1 MSHRSLQT
9 NPPSSTTTST
19 SLGDYCLLHATAGHL
34 YEPQAEDILCD
45 ENLLDLFRIIKQVL
59 RKKRDPERLARLF
72 FCVSYA
78 LGDHVKFHK
87 PVHENKIIFDD
98 RGFGAH
104 AVRLPGTSSCCLK
117 GMPREKLWPD
127 TASMSSSSASSTST
141 SASPITKLLSVPYM
155 THQRQQAEAAAAE
168 AAAAAAAAQTQQQT
182 VPGTPTQ
189 QQNDPLMH
197 PGGGGGPPPPA
208 APPSV
213 TTTARSPLS
222 SSDDT
227 STDAYTVRPYTN
239 FRPLYP
245 ADAAPSPPT
254 HPLHLPPPPPPTATP
269 IVRRY
274 DTPPKFTPLGNA
286 LEMSEGG
293 EHGKEFVMEP
303 KQRGFYY
310 QDGRITREPVLLQRY
325 AEHGILTHASLMRK
339 RKRQTSDQPTDLM
352 TPSPVVTKKPK
363 IPHRH
368 GEFEQRRDDIIG
380 RMRSI
385 TITDLEQ
392 KAERLP
398 EDYSLAIEQVAG
410 LTPEA
415 IASPERAAEL
425 LEPSLRILTNHSNM
439 KPHLDNGMNQNGIYY
454 NTDYFRLYL
463 AFEQFQSTFA
473 VLFPNEVVKM
483 PQWGSEIFNN
493 NSDFLA
499 SYASDRD
506 RDRDRNANMKAY
518 RSWIEPLLT
527 ETNWA
532 AFRRNIVVGE
542 RMMQLTKVVGQGVL
556 LMTKELSGSKLHLT
570 FTNNEWDEFI
580 TGLSSGRWDQTIHW
594 DVTPTTAHTNGTSRN
609 NNGGITSLLV
619 NELRQ
624 KFATIYWFHPE
635 GLIMSTE
642 GRRAAIT
649 AENNSNN
656 NDK

>member
-1 MSHRSLQT
+1 MTQRQP
-9 NPPSSTTTST
+9 NQPA
-19 SLGDYCLLHATAGHL
+19 LGDYCLLHAAPVPM

-98 RGFGAH
+98 RSFGAH
-104 AVRLPGTSSCCLK
+104 AVRLPATASCCGSIRRAISRK
-117 GMPREKLWPD
+117 EDAFKWPD
-127 TASMSSSSASSTST
+127 TASMSSTSSTTS
-141 SASPITKLLSVPYM
+141 SASPITKLLNVPFI
-155 THQRQQAEAAAAE
+155 
-168 AAAAAAAAQTQQQT
+168 TQQR
-182 VPGTPTQ
+182 
-189 QQNDPLMH
+189 
-197 PGGGGGPPPPA
+197 PP
-208 APPSV
+208 V
-213 TTTARSPLS
+213 EDARSPLS

-227 STDAYTVRPYTN
+227 STDAFTVRPYTN

-245 ADAAPSPPT
+245 SDAAPSPPLPT
-254 HPLHLPPPPPPTATP
+254 RRFEHPAKYTQLGSPLDISEAS
-269 IVRRY
+269 
-274 DTPPKFTPLGNA
+274 DT
-286 LEMSEGG
+286 S
-293 EHGKEFVMEP
+293 KEYVMEP

-339 RKRQTSDQPTDLM
+339 RKRQNGDQPTDLM
-352 TPSPVVTKKPK
+352 APSPVVTKKPK

-385 TITDLEQ
+385 TMTDLEQ

-398 EDYSLAIEQVAG
+398 DNYSLAIEQVA
-410 LTPEA
+410 LPAAEA
-415 IASPERAAEL
+415 ISSPDRAAEL
-425 LEPSLRILTNHSNM
+425 LEPSLRILTSHSNM

-463 AFEQFQSTFA
+463 AFEQFQTTFA
-473 VLFPNEVVKM
+473 TLFPNEVVKM
-483 PQWGSEIFNN
+483 PQWGSDAFNN
-493 NSDFLA
+493 NSSEFLA
-499 SYASDRD
+499 SYSSDRD

-594 DVTPTTAHTNGTSRN
+594 DVSPPIRSN
-609 NNGGITSLLV
+609 NNVSLLV
-619 NELRQ
+619 SELRQ
-624 KFATIYWFHPE
+624 KFATAFWFHPE
-635 GLIMSTE
+635 GLILSADD
-642 GRRAAIT
+642 RRIAIT
-649 AENNSNN
+649 S
-656 NDK
+656 DQSKK

>member
-1 MSHRSLQT
+1 MNQRQA
-9 NPPSSTTTST
+9 NQP
-19 SLGDYCLLHATAGHL
+19 SLGDYCLLNAAVGHL

-72 FCVSYA
+72 FCMSYA

-98 RGFGAH
+98 RGFGGAH
-104 AVRLPGTSSCCLK
+104 AVRLPSTSSCCIRNSGSNK
-117 GMPREKLWPD
+117 DRGNWPD
-127 TASMSSSSASSTST
+127 TASLSSSSASSTSS
-141 SASPITKLLSVPYM
+141 SASPITKLLSVPYI
-155 THQRQQAEAAAAE
+155 THQRQQAEEAAAAAAVAAAAE
-168 AAAAAAAAQTQQQT
+168 AAVA
-182 VPGTPTQ
+182 G
-189 QQNDPLMH
+189 D
-197 PGGGGGPPPPA
+197 
-208 APPSV
+208 
-213 TTTARSPLS
+213 
-222 SSDDT
+222 
-227 STDAYTVRPYTN
+227 
-239 FRPLYP
+239 
-245 ADAAPSPPT
+245 
-254 HPLHLPPPPPPTATP
+254 
-269 IVRRY
+269 
-274 DTPPKFTPLGNA
+274 
-286 LEMSEGG
+286 
-293 EHGKEFVMEP
+293 HGKEFIMEP
-303 KQRGFYY
+303 RQRGFYY
-310 QDGRITREPVLLQRY
+310 QDNRITREPVLLQRY

-339 RKRQTSDQPTDLM
+339 RKRQTSDQPSDMM

-398 EDYSLAIEQVAG
+398 EDYSLAIETIAP

-463 AFEQFQSTFA
+463 AFEQFQTTFA
-473 VLFPNEVVKM
+473 VLFPSEVVKM
-483 PQWGSEIFNN
+483 PQWGSELFNN

-594 DVTPTTAHTNGTSRN
+594 DVTPAAPNGRN
-609 NNGGITSLLV
+609 STGIASLLV

-624 KFATIYWFHPE
+624 KFSTTYWFHPD
-635 GLIMSTE
+635 GMIMATE
-642 GRRAAIT
+642 NRRIAIAAD
-649 AENNSNN
+649 NNGNSSGSSDGINDGDNN
-656 NDK
+656 GATSGNS